1 MKFSVIT
8 TCYNRVG
15 TIRET
20 IESVLAQDYC
30 DVEYILVDGASTDGT
45 LDVIREYEDR
55 IDKIVSEKD
64 SGMYEAINK
73 GIRLATGD
81 VICLL
86 HSDDV
91 FYDNRTLSDVARAF
105 EQTGADFVY
114 ADGIYVNAENT
125 QRIVRN
131 WIGGKYSRRKVGWGW
146 LPLHPTCY
154 IRREV
159 MLREGLYDE
168 RYKIA
173 ADTDLLIRYLYER
186 TLRVEYLH
194 RYVVRM
200 RMGGLSTDRQKRQ
213 LMWKEDVEI
222 YRSHGFAAIP
232 AKLMK
237 MAWKVPQFISAKFV
251 RI

>member
-30 DVEYILVDGASTDGT
+30 DVEYIVVDGASTDGT

-91 FYDNRTLSDVARAF
+91 FYDNRTLSDVATAF
-105 EQTGADFVY
+105 EQHDADFIY
-114 ADGIYVNAENT
+114 ADGLYVDAKNP
-125 QRIVRN
+125 QKIIRN
-131 WIGGKYSRRKVGWGW
+131 WIGGQ
-146 LPLHPTCY
+146 
-154 IRREV
+154 
-159 MLREGLYDE
+159 
-168 RYKIA
+168 YK
-173 ADTDLLIRYLYER
+173 R
-186 TLRVEYLH
+186 
-194 RYVVRM
+194 
-200 RMGGLSTDRQKRQ
+200 
-213 LMWKEDVEI
+213 
-222 YRSHGFAAIP
+222 
-232 AKLMK
+232 
-237 MAWKVPQFISAKFV
+237 
-251 RI
+251 